1 MCGIVGYIGTQAATD
16 ILMAGLEKL
25 EYRGYDSAGV
35 ATVWE
40 GGIHCVRAKGKL
52 YNLRQKLEEIANP
65 AQIGIGHTRWATH
78 GKPEEYNAHPHT
90 DTRKRVAV
98 VQNGIIENY
107 RQLREEL
114 QKRGHEFTSD
124 TDTEVI
130 PHLIAEF
137 LTNSPTPD
145 SPLPT
150 PLLEAVRQAVNQLK
164 GAFAIAVI
172 CADYPDELIVAR
184 QQAPLII
191 GFGQGEFFCAS
202 DTPAIVPHTR
212 AVLNLE
218 NGELARLTPL
228 GVEVYNFAGDR
239 LKKFPRTL
247 NWNPVQVEKQGF
259 RHFMLKEIYEQP
271 GVVRTC
277 LETYINDDWHVDGR
291 GEAAD
296 GAADGVTD
304 GVTDLAADRLTDVM
318 DGLTDVTDEV
328 TDLAADGVTDVTDG
342 VTDVGGKLGEEMNN
356 PFVSSPAISKAAS
369 SSSAANQPPIKLGI
383 PNSLYANLEQI
394 QILACGTSWHASLVG
409 KYLLEQLAGIP
420 TMVQYAS
427 EFRYAPSPLM
437 KNTLTIGVT
446 QSGETADT
454 LAALEMERQRRMD
467 LGAEYEVKLLGI
479 TNRAESSLAHL
490 VTHIIETHAGMEIG
504 VAATKTFVTQ
514 LVAFYC
520 LALDLAYRRKTLPLS
535 KIAEIITG
543 LRQLPAQI
551 EIVLESQ
558 ERYIEELA
566 HDFSETQDFIFIGRG
581 INFPIALEGA
591 LKLKEISYIHAE
603 GYPAGEMKHG
613 PIALLDAKVPVVAI
627 AMPGMVYDKVLSNA
641 QEAKARDA
649 RLIGVTPMNDQEA
662 AHVFDHLL
670 PVPVVDELLSPI
682 LTVIPLQLLAYH
694 IAARRG
700 LDVDQPRN
708 LAKSVTVE

>member
-52 YNLRQKLEEIANP
+52 YNLRQKLAEIANP

-145 SPLPT
+145 SST
-150 PLLEAVRQAVNQLK
+150 HPLLEAVREAVNQLK

-172 CADYPDELIVAR
+172 SADYPDELIVAR

-271 GVVRTC
+271 GVVRSC
-277 LETYINDDWHVDGR
+277 LENYINDDWHFDGS
-291 GEAAD
+291 GE
-296 GAADGVTD
+296 AADGVTD
-304 GVTDLAADRLTDVM
+304 GVTD
-318 DGLTDVTDEV
+318 VTDEM
-328 TDLAADGVTDVTDG
+328 TDEMTNVA
-342 VTDVGGKLGEEMNN
+342 GKFGEKRDNLS
-356 PFVSSPAISKAAS
+356 VSSYTISNATS

-383 PNSLYANLEQI
+383 HDSLYANLEQI

-454 LAALEMERQRRMD
+454 LAALEMERQRRID

-490 VTHIIETHAGMEIG
+490 VPHIIETHAGIEIG

-535 KIAEIITG
+535 QIAEIITG

-551 EIVLESQ
+551 EIILESQ

-649 RLIGVTPMNDQEA
+649 RLIGVTPMNDEDA
-662 AHVFDHLL
+662 AHVFDNLL